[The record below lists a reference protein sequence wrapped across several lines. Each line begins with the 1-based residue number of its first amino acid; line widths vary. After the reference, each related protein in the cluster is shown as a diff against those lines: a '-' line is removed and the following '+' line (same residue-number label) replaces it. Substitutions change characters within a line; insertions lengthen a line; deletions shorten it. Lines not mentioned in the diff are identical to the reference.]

1 MHLWKKLFSP
11 TLPIDDV
18 PSFWKWFTLNHH
30 QLFRAVKKEKN
41 LDKDFFNL
49 LLPKLQALN
58 EQFFCQA
65 GMVDPD
71 TAELIITV
79 EGQIKSFVFAEE
91 LVAEAPSLPH
101 WKFTA
106 LAPPTGPTISIEMD
120 GYCFNQDKISF
131 TCEDDPLRPDEIN
144 LTLHYS
150 DYSETHKEL
159 IYQGT
164 MIYLENALG
173 ELSAATLIDSID
185 IAPLTTEVLGP
196 IPIEK
201 LGSFLTWKEKEFVE
215 KYKERFYQTG
225 EEDYSIF
232 ESQDS
237 KGLPLIAIIKQDLLS
252 WDAKASHPW
261 MLSVNIAYPHG
272 VKGMPDRGT
281 SEWLELFQDQFT
293 QSLTEQRNVLY
304 LGRRTYNNSRVFY
317 YACADYRQTSKSA
330 AALIK
335 EGQSP
340 YTITYDIFKDKYWRI
355 MDPYVT
361 SYLG

>member
-1 MHLWKKLFSP
+1 MNLWKKLFSP
-11 TLPIDDV
+11 TLSVHDV
-18 PSFWKWFTLNHH
+18 PSFWNWFTLNHH
-30 QLFRAVKKEKN
+30 RLFLAVKKEKN

-49 LLPKLQALN
+49 LLPNLQALN
-58 EQFFCQA
+58 EQFYCQA

-91 LVAEAPSLPH
+91 LVAAAPALPH

-106 LAPPTGPTISIEMD
+106 LAPPTGHSISIVMD
-120 GYCFNQDKISF
+120 GYSFNQEKISF

-150 DYSETHKEL
+150 DYSENHKAL

-173 ELSAATLIDSID
+173 ELSAATLIDNID
-185 IAPLTTEVLGP
+185 IAPLTEEVVQP

-201 LGSFLTWKEKEFVE
+201 LTSFLTWKEKEFVE
-215 KYKERFYQTG
+215 KYKEIGYETG
-225 EEDYSIF
+225 EENYSVF
-232 ESQDS
+232 ESQDT
-237 KGLPLIAIIKQDLLS
+237 KGLPLIAIIKRDLLS

-261 MLSVNIAYPHG
+261 MLTVHIAYPNG
-272 VKGMPDRGT
+272 VNGMPDRGT
-281 SEWLELFQDQFT
+281 GEWMDQFEDQFT
-293 QSLTEQRNVLY
+293 YSLSGKQACLY
-304 LGRRTYNNSRVFY
+304 LGRRTYNNSRVIYF
-317 YACADYRQTSKSA
+317 ACADYRHTSKYT

-335 EGQSP
+335 EIQSP

-355 MDPYVT
+355 MDPYAV
-361 SYLG
+361 SY